1 MANATISKLI
11 GGVASLGALLSTVF
25 FAPEAINT
33 QTQVQIPSAKP
44 TILARSLLIAQ
55 SVKINEKHIFEGEIN
70 RRGLAVGYH
79 HRANGRDA
87 DSARL
92 EKVISNPNAQG
103 IYVGKIQ
110 IRDSNNGQW
119 VSKSAPSSFFPDRW
133 SRNQVLSE
141 IRGAFANAPNPAA
154 EPWQGTSPSGI
165 RISGYYNRN
174 SNTINTAYPIY
185 RR

>member
-1 MANATISKLI
+1 MANAIISKLVV
-11 GGVASLGALLSTVF
+11 GVASLGAIFSTVF

-33 QTQVQIPSAKP
+33 QAQVQIPSASP
-44 TILARSLLIAQ
+44 TILARSPITQ

-87 DSARL
+87 ASARL
-92 EKVISNPNAQG
+92 EKMISNPNAQG

-110 IRDSNNGQW
+110 IRNSSNGQW

-133 SRNQVLSE
+133 SRSQVVSE
-141 IRGAFANAPNPAA
+141 IRGAFANAPNPLA
-154 EPWQGTSPSGI
+154 EPWQGTSPSGV
-165 RISGYYNRN
+165 RIYGYYNRN
-174 SNTINTAYPIY
+174 SSTINTAYPIY